1 MTAVLRPILVTAIS
15 QMTPAAPGP
24 VTKRKAAEDPNTLMQ
39 STKKAKKD
47 PQGSKSGKR
56 KLFNGEEQ
64 PGGFIIARGPS
75 AQPPSRPPSVQ
86 PSVTTNGTGEPPP
99 PAKRK
104 KTASVPPTTPSRLDV
119 PNPRSRD
126 PDGQGPCIPTRS
138 SPELD
143 EDAQAM
149 TTEADELRRSS
160 RSFSTTTT
168 PAATQKHQ
176 RRRSGVIPVHDAES
190 PTIERNRA
198 LRGEDARGRGDARTP
213 TTGRRRSSLNS
224 RGKRVSD
231 IYASTGVIPTPHESV
246 SGASFHKHID
256 HEQPEPERL
265 RQVLIW
271 HADRGASDTETSSTL
286 TPTARQLYAHA
297 QEAFIGMLHD
307 KKIHLPTYHTDS
319 SMDSATMKPN
329 KFNVTNTQWE
339 ATYTQR
345 NAEAE
350 ARYEEWNQCRYT
362 YDEYIKKERAKLE
375 KEKQG
380 DLSTK
385 ARGKQRADEPEL
397 PESYFPQEHLI
408 PDETTRR
415 HVAIAREATTS
426 GPTLAQK
433 RRQRFDQFKFDAD
446 QLRDFAHSARTLVR
460 LASDALDARFA
471 QLRGRLIASGGAP
484 YVAGGGSAE
493 VLNAYAR
500 PTAAAPDAQTLL
512 RALFRVDAQRP
523 QARQGQAA
531 MSAARE
537 LRELDER
544 GAGGERRL
552 TAGVVP
558 PTPKRQVPGTPRR
571 GTTPGRSNTP
581 KRSGT
586 PGR

>member
-1 MTAVLRPILVTAIS
+1 M
-15 QMTPAAPGP
+15 
-24 VTKRKAAEDPNTLMQ
+24 KA
-39 STKKAKKD
+39 TKKVKKD
-47 PQGSKSGKR
+47 PGSKSGKR

-75 AQPPSRPPSVQ
+75 VQPPSRAPSTQ
-86 PSVTTNGTGEPPP
+86 PTATVVDPPP

-104 KTASVPPTTPSRLDV
+104 RTGSVPPVTTPSRLDV

-168 PAATQKHQ
+168 PAASQKQHQ
-176 RRRSGVIPVHDAES
+176 RRRSGVVPIPDAETES

-198 LRGEDARGRGDARTP
+198 LRGEEARGRGEARTP
-213 TTGRRRSSLNS
+213 TNGHRRRSSLS
-224 RGKRVSD
+224 ARGKRVSD

-256 HEQPEPERL
+256 HDQPEPERL

-271 HADRGASDTETSSTL
+271 HADRGASNTEVSSSL
-286 TPTARQLYAHA
+286 TPTARQVYARA
-297 QEAFIGMLHD
+297 QETFINMLHE

-319 SMDSATMKPN
+319 SADSATMKPN
-329 KFNVTNTQWE
+329 KFNVTNAQWE

-345 NAEAE
+345 NEESE

-362 YDEYIKKERAKLE
+362 YDEFIKKERAKLE
-375 KEKQG
+375 KEKQA
-380 DLSTK
+380 DLSMK
-385 ARGKQRADEPEL
+385 AKGKQRADEPAALAEA
-397 PESYFPQEHLI
+397 YFPQEHLI
-408 PDETTRR
+408 PDDATRL
-415 HVAIAREATTS
+415 HVAIARDATAS
-426 GPTLAQK
+426 GATLARA
-433 RRQRFDQFKFDAD
+433 RRQRFEQFRFNID

-471 QLRGRLIASGGAP
+471 QLRGRLAAAGAAP

-500 PTAAAPDAQTLL
+500 PTAAAADAETLL
-512 RALFRVDAQRP
+512 RAIFRVDAQRP
-523 QARQGQAA
+523 QARQGPAA
-531 MSAARE
+531 MSVARE
-537 LRELDER
+537 LRELGER
-544 GAGGERRL
+544 GAGERRL

-581 KRSGT
+581 GRSGT